1 VKHLEGL
8 IFDDA
13 SSRVDAFGALLL
25 LTATTIG
32 LLTLVDVG
40 EAAGTVVGTVF
51 ALLLAVASAATIV
64 LALQASGVKRR
75 ITRMVAVL
83 VAIGVVTVVLVL
95 AIDLFAGYEATDPE
109 ARATAPIGYL
119 VFTFVAPFVV
129 VRRLIRQGEVT
140 VKTLTGAVTAYLL
153 IALSFNYVFL
163 TVDSLASTPFFG
175 TPEPT
180 TSFMYFSL
188 VTITTLGYGDL
199 APAPPWGRLTAAGE
213 AVIGQV
219 FLVTVVALV
228 VGLLAQRRER

>member
-1 VKHLEGL
+1 VKHLEQL

-13 SSRVDAFGALLL
+13 SERVDGFGWLLV

-32 LLTLVDVG
+32 LLTLVDIG
-40 EAAGTVVGTVF
+40 EAAGTVVGTF
-51 ALLLAVASAATIV
+51 LALSLAIASAATIV

-75 ITRMVAVL
+75 ITRIVAVL
-83 VAIGVVTVVLVL
+83 VMVGVIGVVLVL
-95 AIDLFAGYEATDPE
+95 ALDLFTDYNLTDPE
-109 ARATAPIGYL
+109 ARATAPVGYL

-129 VRRLIRQGEVT
+129 VRRLARQGQVT

-163 TVDSLASTPFFG
+163 TVDSFASTPFFG
-175 TPEPT
+175 NPEPT

-199 APAPPWGRLTAAGE
+199 VPAAPWGHLTASAE
-213 AVIGQV
+213 AVVGQV